1 MKVGLWPLKGTL
13 LSAMM
18 GFFNCS
24 VVIRAKKKGQYEY
37 GALTRHH
44 AKLIFSCM
52 AATEVDLS
60 PILTSQESGY
70 GVNILFCGV
79 IVKGL
84 FLIQPKY
91 IAG

>member
-1 MKVGLWPLKGTL
+1 MLRGDKG
-13 LSAMM
+13 
-18 GFFNCS
+18 
-24 VVIRAKKKGQYEY
+24 KKKAQYEY
-37 GALTRHH
+37 GALIRHH

-70 GVNILFCGV
+70 RVNILFCGV